1 MLVFLSLLK
10 LCFVIFPICSA
21 PSLERCEIL
30 LGPEVTYGPPGLS
43 LTSPVAMTIAH
54 CAEVIG
60 ENWNV
65 RLKKKTK
72 DDEWEVR
79 GVFPSLLSRPRLHL
93 KFRLASGVAV
103 FDLSS
108 LLSRRARFR
117 LSLKNTAK
125 RNVCTSPVHKAES
138 LFPVK

>member
-1 MLVFLSLLK
+1 MH
-10 LCFVIFPICSA
+10 SA
-21 PSLERCEIL
+21 TSLERCEIL

-60 ENWNV
+60 ENWSV

-79 GVFPSLLSRPRLHL
+79 SVFPPLPRPRLHL
-93 KFRLASGVAV
+93 KFRLSSRMAV

-108 LLSRRARFR
+108 RLSRHARFG
-117 LSLKNTAK
+117 LSLQKHCKKKCVYISNPQSRELVSCQINEEK
-125 RNVCTSPVHKAES
+125 WR
-138 LFPVK
+138 